1 MTRYKSASA
10 SSVLY
15 NILHVGNMNTVSIP
29 MLFSKQTAGELS
41 VVMLLLAVHMYRPT
55 TLQNTSK
62 VAVQAEICQRR
73 KSREMENCLKQKG
86 MGNLDV

>member
-1 MTRYKSASA
+1 
-10 SSVLY
+10 
-15 NILHVGNMNTVSIP
+15 MNTVSIP

-62 VAVQAEICQRR
+62 SFCASRNVSEKKVKRNGKLLEAERHAEFR
-73 KSREMENCLKQKG
+73 CL
-86 MGNLDV
+86 NLC